1 VGDDPIALHKALIYS
16 ADHSQSCTTINLTK
30 QHKCLPLLLA
40 LAACPSLSQNLSPK
54 KELFPKLIPK
64 IELIKKRKKEGRK
77 IIFSL

>member
-40 LAACPSLSQNLSPK
+40 LAACPSLSQNK
-54 KELFPKLIPK
+54 KEKSYLIFKFSIDLDLFLQ
-64 IELIKKRKKEGRK
+64 
-77 IIFSL
+77 FSISRI